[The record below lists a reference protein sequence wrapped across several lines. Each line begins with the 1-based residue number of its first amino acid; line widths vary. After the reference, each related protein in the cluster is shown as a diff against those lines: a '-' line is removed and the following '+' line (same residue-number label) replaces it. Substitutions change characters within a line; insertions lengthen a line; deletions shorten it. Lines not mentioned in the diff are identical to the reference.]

1 VTVVTLE
8 QEVEALGVLIEPQ
21 RLRVYE
27 HLLAEPTPPSLA
39 QMATALGMGRTLLA
53 FHLGKLV
60 EAGFVQALAAEPGQG
75 RRGRP
80 SQHYRVTRREVSASV
95 PARHYE
101 LIAQVLLEAAGGA
114 GTAHEVARRRGTAL
128 AATAGHRSARTRTG
142 LLAQVERLLS
152 RLGYAPRRDGD
163 EIVLANCP
171 FDRLR
176 ETNLELV
183 CSLNQALAEGY
194 LEGLGAGEQ
203 LSAKLRPCADHCCV
217 VVS

>member
-1 VTVVTLE
+1 VTPERDVETLR
-8 QEVEALGVLIEPQ
+8 VLVEPQ
-21 RLRVYE
+21 RLRLYE
-27 HLLAEPTPPSLA
+27 HLLAAPTPPSLA
-39 QMATALGMGRTLLA
+39 QLAIALDMGRTLLA

-60 EAGFVQALAAEPGQG
+60 DAGFVEPLAPEAGQG

-95 PARHYE
+95 PARRYE
-101 LIAQVLLEAAGGA
+101 LIAEVLLAAAGGA
-114 GTAHEVARRRGTAL
+114 GTAHEIARRRGAAL
-128 AATAGHRSARTRTG
+128 AAPTAPRPARTRTG

-152 RLGYAPRRDGD
+152 RLGYAPRRRGD

-176 ETNLELV
+176 DTNLELV

-194 LEGLGAGEQ
+194 LDGLGAQEQ
-203 LSAKLRPCADHCCV
+203 LSARLRPCADHCCV

>member
-1 VTVVTLE
+1 VTAE
-8 QEVEALGVLIEPQ
+8 RDVEALRVLVEPQ

-39 QMATALGMGRTLLA
+39 QMATALDMGRTLLA

-60 EAGFVQALAAEPGQG
+60 DAGFVEALAAEAGHS

-80 SQHYRVTRREVSASV
+80 AQHYRTTRREVSVSV
-95 PARHYE
+95 PARRYE
-101 LIAQVLLEAAGGA
+101 LIAEVLLAAAGGA
-114 GTAHEVARRRGTAL
+114 GTAHEVARRRGAAL
-128 AATAGHRSARTRTG
+128 AGPTASRPARTRTG

-152 RLGYAPRRDGD
+152 RLGYAPRRNGD
-163 EIVLANCP
+163 EIVLASCP

-176 ETNLELV
+176 DTNLELV
-183 CSLNQALAEGY
+183 CSLNQALAQGY
-194 LEGLGAGEQ
+194 LDGLGAQDQ
-203 LSAKLRPCADHCCV
+203 LSAQLRPCADHCCV